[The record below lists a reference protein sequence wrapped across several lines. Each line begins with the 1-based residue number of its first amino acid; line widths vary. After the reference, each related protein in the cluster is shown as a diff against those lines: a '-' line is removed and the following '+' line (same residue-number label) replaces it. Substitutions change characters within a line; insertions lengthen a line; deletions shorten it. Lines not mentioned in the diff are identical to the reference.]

1 MTKELKKRIIT
12 SVLLFLL
19 AIFCIFTNFF
29 VFVLLIISFVVFLE
43 VSGMINRIVGNPM
56 KKNRVNLK
64 NVAFN
69 TIALFYIFFIFMPSA
84 EGLQED
90 VGPVFFLY
98 VLSIC
103 ICSDIG
109 GYIIG
114 KNIGGKKL
122 TKISPNKTIS
132 GSLGSFC
139 FSMLPLLVFNNFDK
153 FEYYL
158 YSIDNFLFCLKVS
171 LVCQLGDLFVSYFK
185 RKAKVKDTGR
195 ILPGHGGI
203 LDRIDGIIF
212 AVPFVFMSIVG
223 FNNFYEKYFDIFF
236 AIKN

>member
-1 MTKELKKRIIT
+1 MNLKLKKRITT
-12 SVLLFLL
+12 SVVLFLL
-19 AIFCIFTNFF
+19 TIFCIFINPY
-29 VFVLLIISFVVFLE
+29 VFIIAIIIVSYLSWYEINHLINS
-43 VSGMINRIVGNPM
+43 INKSVTSWQHF
-56 KKNRVNLK
+56 
-64 NVAFN
+64 AFN
-69 TIALFYIFFIFMPSA
+69 LATLFYAFGIFTVSA
-84 EGLQED
+84 IGLYFLL
-90 VGPVFFLY
+90 GPVFFLY
-98 VLSIC
+98 ALSIC

>member
-1 MTKELKKRIIT
+1 MNLKLKKRITT
-12 SVLLFLL
+12 SVILFLL
-19 AIFCIFTNFF
+19 TIFCIFINPYVFIIAIIIVSYLSWYETNH
-29 VFVLLIISFVVFLE
+29 LINS
-43 VSGMINRIVGNPM
+43 INKSVTNWQH
-56 KKNRVNLK
+56 
-64 NVAFN
+64 VAFN
-69 TIALFYIFFIFMPSA
+69 LTALFYAFGIFTVSA
-84 EGLQED
+84 IGLYFFL
-90 VGPVFFLY
+90 GPVFFLY
-98 VLSIC
+98 ALSIC

-153 FEYYL
+153 FEYSL

>member
-1 MTKELKKRIIT
+1 MNLKLKKRITT
-12 SVLLFLL
+12 SVILFLL
-19 AIFCIFTNFF
+19 TIFCIFINPYVFIIAIIIVSYLSWYETKHLINSINKNVTNWQR
-29 VFVLLIISFVVFLE
+29 VVF
-43 VSGMINRIVGNPM
+43 
-56 KKNRVNLK
+56 NL
-64 NVAFN
+64 
-69 TIALFYIFFIFMPSA
+69 TTLFYAFGIFTVSA
-84 EGLQED
+84 IGLYFFFFL
-90 VGPVFFLY
+90 VFFLY
-98 VLSIC
+98 ALSVC

-195 ILPGHGGI
+195 ILPGHGGM

>member
-1 MTKELKKRIIT
+1 MNLKLKKRITT
-12 SVLLFLL
+12 SVILFLL
-19 AIFCIFTNFF
+19 TIFCIFINPYVFIIAIIIVSYLSWYETNH
-29 VFVLLIISFVVFLE
+29 LINS
-43 VSGMINRIVGNPM
+43 INKSVTNWQH
-56 KKNRVNLK
+56 
-64 NVAFN
+64 VAFN
-69 TIALFYIFFIFMPSA
+69 LTTLFYAFGIFTVSA
-84 EGLQED
+84 IGLYFLL
-90 VGPVFFLY
+90 GPVFFLY
-98 VLSIC
+98 ALSVC

-139 FSMLPLLVFNNFDK
+139 FSMLPLLVFNSFDK
-153 FEYYL
+153 SEYYL

-171 LVCQLGDLFVSYFK
+171 LVCQLGDLLVSYFK

>member
-1 MTKELKKRIIT
+1 MNLKLKKRITT
-12 SVLLFLL
+12 SVILFLL
-19 AIFCIFTNFF
+19 TIFCIFINPYVFIIAIIIVSYLSWYETNH
-29 VFVLLIISFVVFLE
+29 LINS
-43 VSGMINRIVGNPM
+43 INKSVTNWQH
-56 KKNRVNLK
+56 
-64 NVAFN
+64 VAFN
-69 TIALFYIFFIFMPSA
+69 LITLFYAFGIFTVSA
-84 EGLQED
+84 IGLYFLL
-90 VGPVFFLY
+90 GPVFFLY
-98 VLSIC
+98 TLSVC

>member
-1 MTKELKKRIIT
+1 MNLKLKKRITT
-12 SVLLFLL
+12 SVILFLL
-19 AIFCIFTNFF
+19 TIFCIFINSYVFIIAIIIVSYLSWYETNHLINSINKS
-29 VFVLLIISFVVFLE
+29 VTNWKYVLF
-43 VSGMINRIVGNPM
+43 
-56 KKNRVNLK
+56 NL
-64 NVAFN
+64 
-69 TIALFYIFFIFMPSA
+69 TTLFYAFGVFAVSA
-84 EGLQED
+84 TGLYFLL
-90 VGPVFFLY
+90 GPVFFLY
-98 VLSIC
+98 ILSIC

-114 KNIGGKKL
+114 KKIGGKKL

-153 FEYYL
+153 FEYSL
-158 YSIDNFLFCLKVS
+158 YSIDNFLFCLNVS

-212 AVPFVFMSIVG
+212 AVPFVFISIVG

>member
-1 MTKELKKRIIT
+1 MNLKLKKRITT
-12 SVLLFLL
+12 SVILFLL
-19 AIFCIFTNFF
+19 TIFCIFINPYVFIIAIIIVSYLSWYETNH
-29 VFVLLIISFVVFLE
+29 LINSINKSVTNWQHVVF
-43 VSGMINRIVGNPM
+43 
-56 KKNRVNLK
+56 NL
-64 NVAFN
+64 
-69 TIALFYIFFIFMPSA
+69 TTLFYAFGIFTVSA
-84 EGLQED
+84 IGLYFLL
-90 VGPVFFLY
+90 GPVFFLY
-98 VLSIC
+98 TLSVC

-153 FEYYL
+153 FEYSL

>member
-1 MTKELKKRIIT
+1 MNLKLKKRITT
-12 SVLLFLL
+12 SVILFLL
-19 AIFCIFTNFF
+19 TIFCIFINPYVFIIAIIIVSYLSWYETNH
-29 VFVLLIISFVVFLE
+29 LINSINKSVTNWQHVVF
-43 VSGMINRIVGNPM
+43 
-56 KKNRVNLK
+56 NL
-64 NVAFN
+64 
-69 TIALFYIFFIFMPSA
+69 TTLFYAFGIFTVSA
-84 EGLQED
+84 IGLYFLL
-90 VGPVFFLY
+90 GPVFFLY
-98 VLSIC
+98 ALSVC

-153 FEYYL
+153 FEYSL

-236 AIKN
+236 CN

>member
-1 MTKELKKRIIT
+1 MNLKLKKRITT
-12 SVLLFLL
+12 SVILFLL
-19 AIFCIFTNFF
+19 TIFCIFINPYVFIIAIIIVSYLSWYETNH
-29 VFVLLIISFVVFLE
+29 LINS
-43 VSGMINRIVGNPM
+43 INKSVTNWQH
-56 KKNRVNLK
+56 
-64 NVAFN
+64 VAFN
-69 TIALFYIFFIFMPSA
+69 LTTFFYAFGIFTVSA
-84 EGLQED
+84 IGLYFLL
-90 VGPVFFLY
+90 GPVFFLY
-98 VLSIC
+98 ALSIC

-153 FEYYL
+153 FEYSL

-212 AVPFVFMSIVG
+212 AVPFVFMFIVD

>member
-1 MTKELKKRIIT
+1 MNLKLKKRITT
-12 SVLLFLL
+12 SVILFLL
-19 AIFCIFTNFF
+19 TIFCIFINPYVFIIAIIIVSYLSWYETNH
-29 VFVLLIISFVVFLE
+29 LINSINKSVTNWQHVVF
-43 VSGMINRIVGNPM
+43 
-56 KKNRVNLK
+56 NL
-64 NVAFN
+64 
-69 TIALFYIFFIFMPSA
+69 TTLFYAFGIFTVSA
-84 EGLQED
+84 IGLYFLL
-90 VGPVFFLY
+90 GPVFFLY
-98 VLSIC
+98 ALSVC

-139 FSMLPLLVFNNFDK
+139 FSMLPLLVFSNFDK

>member
-1 MTKELKKRIIT
+1 MNLKLKKRITT
-12 SVLLFLL
+12 SVILFLL
-19 AIFCIFTNFF
+19 TIFCIFINPYVFIIAIIIVSYLSWYETNY
-29 VFVLLIISFVVFLE
+29 LINS
-43 VSGMINRIVGNPM
+43 INKSVTNWQH
-56 KKNRVNLK
+56 
-64 NVAFN
+64 VAFN
-69 TIALFYIFFIFMPSA
+69 LTTLFYAFGIFTVSA
-84 EGLQED
+84 IGLYFLL
-90 VGPVFFLY
+90 GPVFFLY
-98 VLSIC
+98 ALSVC

-153 FEYYL
+153 FEYSL

>member
-1 MTKELKKRIIT
+1 MNLKLKKRITT
-12 SVLLFLL
+12 SVILFLFT
-19 AIFCIFTNFF
+19 IFCIFINPYVFIIAIIIVSYLSWYETKHLINSINKNVTNWQR
-29 VFVLLIISFVVFLE
+29 VVF
-43 VSGMINRIVGNPM
+43 
-56 KKNRVNLK
+56 NL
-64 NVAFN
+64 
-69 TIALFYIFFIFMPSA
+69 TTLFYAFGIFTVSA
-84 EGLQED
+84 IGLYFLL
-90 VGPVFFLY
+90 GPVFFLY
-98 VLSIC
+98 ALSVC

-153 FEYYL
+153 FEYSL

-212 AVPFVFMSIVG
+212 AVPFVFISIVG